1 MDGYNVATTTNGQE
15 GLDKVVAD
23 RSFDIVLMDL
33 QCVPSPSRLFSADC
47 PYLGCRY

>member
-23 RSFDIVLMDL
+23 HSFDIVLMDL
-33 QCVPSPSRLFSADC
+33 QCVSPSLCVFAADR
-47 PYLGCRY
+47 PVGCQY